1 MIRSSFPAAIFWR
14 KLEQFLWFHL
24 LLASDDLDYFLLCG
38 TSWMIHFGSSVNCCE
53 TTADSSFPS
62 RGDSA
67 ASRDARDTQNQIW
80 LQIILCFIKF
90 IAFWFSH
97 AVFICFPGDK
107 INFEAHNAAKFV
119 FFCLRLE
126 TFLNV
131 IYVPV
136 HVDFFAW
143 CLLKKKN
150 FFRCRL
156 TVEK

>member
-1 MIRSSFPAAIFWR
+1 MI
-14 KLEQFLWFHL
+14 Q
-24 LLASDDLDYFLLCG
+24 
-38 TSWMIHFGSSVNCCE
+38 FGSSMNCCE
-53 TTADSSFPS
+53 TKADSSFPC
-62 RGDSA
+62 RDLDLD
-67 ASRDARDTQNQIW
+67 SRDARDTQNQIW

-143 CLLKKKN
+143 CLLKKEKN
-150 FFRCRL
+150 FFRCRFNVKSRPFIPRL
-156 TVEK
+156 PTARKNHRNFKLCDFFSYHQLNAFY